1 MVDIDYAGFVVKV
14 IRDCTGCWKKKAFG
28 MQQYEQLSSTG
39 EICPGESELEE
50 SMVKENFKKAVKVFV
65 VLGFCK

>member
-1 MVDIDYAGFVVKV
+1 
-14 IRDCTGCWKKKAFG
+14 